1 MAVAYKDYY
10 ATLGV
15 PRTATPDEIKKAHRK
30 LARQLHPDLNPG
42 NKEAESKFKEI
53 QEAYEV
59 LSNPETRKRF
69 DQLGANWKA
78 GAASRPPPGWN
89 RTTADTGGAEDLFQG
104 DRYGGFSDFFE
115 TLLGGRRGGRRGGD
129 FRIRG
134 RDIGVEVPI

>member
-78 GAASRPPPGWN
+78 GAEYRPPPGWN
-89 RTTADTGGAEDLFQG
+89 RTTVDNGEAEDLFQG
-104 DRYGGFSDFFE
+104 DRYG
-115 TLLGGRRGGRRGGD
+115 
-129 FRIRG
+129 
-134 RDIGVEVPI
+134 